1 MRKILFFFV
10 VLGLSGSLWAA
21 DPLIGSWRLDVSKSD
36 YWALKQT
43 TVKELTTI
51 YRELGDGM
59 VEVSCIGVRA
69 DGTAISGKALFPRQ
83 GGFVKDQQ
91 GIGSEDISSIVT
103 VIDPYNFY
111 LTILAHGKQVMFY
124 HSTISK
130 DGKRKQDRYKATDET
145 GNIHEGVEI
154 SDRH

>member
-1 MRKILFFFV
+1 MRKMLFFFV